1 MVLFSSSRYSV
12 SPLNL
17 LISTVVAVHSLSHGL
32 FVTPWTAA
40 SQDSPSFIISW
51 SLLRFM
57 SVESVMPSNHV
68 ILCHPLL
75 LLPSIFPGIKVFS
88 NESALRIGGQV
99 LELHSASAGPSNEYS
114 GLITFRWTGLLLSSK
129 ASILWHSAF
138 FMVQLLDLYMTT
150 GKTISLIVW
159 CPDGGVA
166 ERKGELIFMIESH
179 LPLSV
184 QSERY

>member
-1 MVLFSSSRYSV
+1 MWAGSSLGMVLFSSSRYSV

-68 ILCHPLL
+68 ILCHCLL
-75 LLPSIFPGIKVFS
+75 LLPSIFPSIVVFS
-88 NESALRIGGQV
+88 NELA
-99 LELHSASAGPSNEYS
+99 HSIRGPKYWSFNFNSSPSSEYS
-114 GLITFRWTGLLLSSK
+114 GLISFRIINWFDLLAVQETLKSLLHFYCIECQIETLYVIILAWDVGCVGGK
-129 ASILWHSAF
+129 ASAHSRCR
-138 FMVQLLDLYMTT
+138 DSPCTR
-150 GKTISLIVW
+150 G
-159 CPDGGVA
+159 
-166 ERKGELIFMIESH
+166 
-179 LPLSV
+179 
-184 QSERY
+184 